1 MIDECE
7 KLPPPNIAKLVS
19 KAKLL
24 LVLPDI
30 GNLLPVVDLPEEI
43 SKSLKTGAGTG
54 LWSRQSLDSPDVMNK
69 KLKNVTERAPDKDN

>member
-54 LWSRQSLDSPDVMNK
+54 L
-69 KLKNVTERAPDKDN
+69 